1 MNNAETMDT
10 ISIQEVLTELNE
22 TKKELKEYHKHFGD
36 INFEEAE
43 TIEEWFT
50 LWNRYIYELT
60 EKEQELMNIKETY
73 NQMEQEIINTTDF
86 KEIYGKNNET
96 VRKNHV
102 RNELKDLVDTRHDL
116 ELRINFLKRR
126 ISYIKSLMSMQETLL
141 KYGGN
146 QI

>member
-36 INFEEAE
+36 MNFEEAE

-50 LWNRYIYELT
+50 LWNRYVYELQ

>member
-50 LWNRYIYELT
+50 LWNRYVYELQ

>member
-73 NQMEQEIINTTDF
+73 NQMEQQIINTTDF

-96 VRKNHV
+96 IRKNHV
-102 RNELKDLVDTRHDL
+102 RAELKDIVDTRHDL

>member
-10 ISIQEVLTELNE
+10 ISIEEVLNELNE
-22 TKKELKEYHKHFGD
+22 TKSELKEYRKHFGD

-50 LWNRYIYELT
+50 LWNRYVYELT
-60 EKEQELMNIKETY
+60 QKEQELMDIKETY
-73 NQMEQEIINTTDF
+73 AQMEQEIIDTTDF
-86 KEIYGKNNET
+86 KKIYGKNNET

-102 RNELKDLVDTRHDL
+102 RAELKDLVDERHDL
-116 ELRINFLKRR
+116 ELRISFLKRR
-126 ISYIKSLMSMQETLL
+126 ITYIKSLMSMQETLI

-146 QI
+146 QL